1 VASVAPLRRNGKV
14 QPGRA
19 AADAHDSHITAPIF
33 VPITLARSCVTRI
46 EVLAGSGRG
55 GDPHPLRLTWV
66 KATAHDDRAT
76 TYLSA
81 PPATPAAVTP
91 ATPAAAVTPATPAAA
106 VTPALLPVNPLI
118 VILDTPLITIPAKS
132 EDFRD
137 LHVRPYLSR

>member
-1 VASVAPLRRNGKV
+1 M
-14 QPGRA
+14 
-19 AADAHDSHITAPIF
+19 
-33 VPITLARSCVTRI
+33 PITLARSCVTRI

-91 ATPAAAVTPATPAAA
+91 ATPAAAVTPA
-106 VTPALLPVNPLI
+106 LLPVNPLI